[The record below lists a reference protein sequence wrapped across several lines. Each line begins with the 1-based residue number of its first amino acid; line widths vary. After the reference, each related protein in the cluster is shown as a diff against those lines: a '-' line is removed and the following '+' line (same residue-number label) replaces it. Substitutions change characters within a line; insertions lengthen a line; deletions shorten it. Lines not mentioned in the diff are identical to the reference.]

1 MKSIKSKLISV
12 AAVLAF
18 GAHATAALAQTP
30 AHTPEN
36 NTRHA
41 QEAGGGQGTHG
52 VRSPEKNQ
60 ANNAYKQAIKNGQT
74 PANKPQKP
82 QKPKRPQK
90 SQ

>member
-1 MKSIKSKLISV
+1 MKSIKAKLISV

-18 GAHATAALAQTP
+18 SAHATAALAQTP

-52 VRSPEKNQ
+52 ARSPEKNQ
-60 ANNAYKQAIKNGQT
+60 ANNAYKQAIKNGT

-90 SQ
+90 AQ